1 MRNHHIRCFL
11 FCNNICSNA
20 LVSIVQNLKS
30 FPFIRP
36 ALPVS
41 GCIGTDPFQGSLF
54 VRRDFLSGNSVSDQP
69 SVFSIENHGQLKK
82 VPNIA
87 SVSGTITEVYN
98 GSATLETPDKA
109 VYSVELKPFDTLN
122 KGDRLLV
129 FFTGSV
135 QEIYPGQFENQLGY
149 ILLNDL

>member
-1 MRNHHIRCFL
+1 MKITKNRIIFL
-11 FCNNICSNA
+11 LSV
-20 LVSIVQNLKS
+20 LL
-30 FPFIRP
+30 
-36 ALPVS
+36 
-41 GCIGTDPFQGSLF
+41 
-54 VRRDFLSGNSVSDQP
+54 FLSLAALALILFRGHSSSGETSYLVTLSSDQP